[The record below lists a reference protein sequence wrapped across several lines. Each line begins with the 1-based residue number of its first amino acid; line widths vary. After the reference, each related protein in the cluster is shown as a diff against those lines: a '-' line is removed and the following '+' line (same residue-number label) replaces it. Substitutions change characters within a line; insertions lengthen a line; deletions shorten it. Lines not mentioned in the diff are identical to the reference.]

1 MRSEAEM
8 NCIDSLNQF
17 CFVFFSAYISE
28 AETDT
33 DDVASV
39 VNQGCER
46 ARERGKQSQEYLN
59 ISNNSAKN
67 ERKVIMLTRS

>member
-46 ARERGKQSQEYLN
+46 ERERETISGISQHQQQFG
-59 ISNNSAKN
+59 
-67 ERKVIMLTRS
+67 

>member
-17 CFVFFSAYISE
+17 FFFFSAYISE

-46 ARERGKQSQEYLN
+46 AREREGNNLRN
-59 ISNNSAKN
+59 ISTSATIRLKMK
-67 ERKVIMLTRS
+67 EKLLC